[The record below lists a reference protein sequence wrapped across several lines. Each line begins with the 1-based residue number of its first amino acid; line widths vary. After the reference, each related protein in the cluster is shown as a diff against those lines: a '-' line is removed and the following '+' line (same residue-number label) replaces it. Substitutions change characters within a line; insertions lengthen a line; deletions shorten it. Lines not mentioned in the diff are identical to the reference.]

1 MERGVPGDP
10 PLGPWKISTNCFYM
24 LVKLCTYLP
33 LKCNISGQMDLIFWH
48 SLHLHPAHFFI
59 FQGCFSLRP
68 SDHLIV
74 LGFEPGVG
82 PGTVPPQ
89 PCFFSACSLQY
100 GYGSTPMIPIF
111 DDFLG

>member
-1 MERGVPGDP
+1 MAKWTLSFGIVY
-10 PLGPWKISTNCFYM
+10 T
-24 LVKLCTYLP
+24 
-33 LKCNISGQMDLIFWH
+33 LI
-48 SLHLHPAHFFI
+48 LHIFSFSRDVFI
-59 FQGCFSLRP
+59 SLRP
-68 SDHLIV
+68 SDLIV